1 MGPVSKRQPFFLLS
15 YGPFCGKVKEENNQK
30 RGVHM
35 DNHIFRSAIGGFN
48 RQDVMEYIER
58 VQKRAEEEASALEA
72 QTEELRRA
80 NEGLEQQLE
89 ERTRER
95 DGLEQQ
101 LEEMTLRCNH
111 ARNNWDAQA
120 QAKESFRRDV
130 AQRDEK
136 IRGLNEENQ
145 RLLRQVEALE
155 QQMDSFRRQ
164 KEQLAQLELEARQR
178 SGDVLAQAEAQA
190 QEALA
195 QARAEAEAIVSRA
208 NAQAESAVS
217 QAQAQAEST
226 VARANSQAEETIAQA
241 EAQAEATATRANAR
255 ADMLLRETEERIGA
269 TAAEYDQLFRTFQS
283 VSGRISNEVRK
294 LGETASQL
302 PASFNRLKDGLAEL
316 QTKAK
321 ER

>member
-1 MGPVSKRQPFFLLS
+1 MQTHI
-15 YGPFCGKVKEENNQK
+15 CG
-30 RGVHM
+30 GSLGS
-35 DNHIFRSAIGGFN
+35 FS

-58 VQKRAEEEASALEA
+58 VQKRAEEDAAELEA
-72 QTEELRRA
+72 QAGELRRA
-80 NEGLEQQLE
+80 NDELALQLE

-101 LEEMTLRCNH
+101 LEDMTLRCNH

-136 IRGLNEENQ
+136 IRSLNEENQ

-155 QQMDSFRRQ
+155 KQMDSFRRQ

-190 QEALA
+190 EDALA
-195 QARAEAEAIVSRA
+195 QARLEAKDMISQASVQAENMISQANTQAEA
-208 NAQAESAVS
+208 
-217 QAQAQAEST
+217 T
-226 VARANSQAEETIAQA
+226 TARANSQAEETISQA
-241 EAQAEATATRANAR
+241 ETQAETTAARANAR
-255 ADMLLRETEERIGA
+255 ADSLLRETEERIME
-269 TAAEYDQLFRTFQS
+269 TAAEYDQLFRSFQS
-283 VSGRISNEVRK
+283 VSERISSEIRK
-294 LGETASQL
+294 LEDTASHL
-302 PASFNRLKDGLAEL
+302 PASFNRLKDGLEDL
-316 QTKAK
+316 QRRAK

>member
-1 MGPVSKRQPFFLLS
+1 
-15 YGPFCGKVKEENNQK
+15 
-30 RGVHM
+30 M

-58 VQKRAEEEASALEA
+58 VQKRAEEDAAELEA
-72 QTEELRRA
+72 QAGELRRA
-80 NEGLEQQLE
+80 NDELALQLE

-101 LEEMTLRCNH
+101 LEDMTLRCNH

-136 IRGLNEENQ
+136 IRSLNEENQ

-155 QQMDSFRRQ
+155 KQMDSFRRQ

-190 QEALA
+190 EDALA
-195 QARAEAEAIVSRA
+195 QARLEAKDMISQASVQAENMISQANTQAEAM
-208 NAQAESAVS
+208 
-217 QAQAQAEST
+217 T
-226 VARANSQAEETIAQA
+226 ARAISQAETQA
-241 EAQAEATATRANAR
+241 ETTAARANAR
-255 ADMLLRETEERIGA
+255 ADSLLRETEERIME
-269 TAAEYDQLFRTFQS
+269 TAAEYDQLFRSFQS
-283 VSGRISNEVRK
+283 VSERISSEIRK
-294 LGETASQL
+294 LEDTASHL
-302 PASFNRLKDGLAEL
+302 PASFNRLKDGLEDL
-316 QTKAK
+316 QRRAK